1 MLAEKLK
8 LLPDKP
14 GVYLMQDAKGRIIYV
29 GKSASLRQ
37 RVRSYFQPSSDHA
50 PKIRWMVSKVRDF
63 DTVVVDSELEALILE
78 CNLIKKHRPYFNTKY
93 RDDKRYPLLEVTTGE
108 EFPRLR
114 VVRRQRNPRNRYFGP
129 FPDAGALR
137 RTVTI
142 LQKMFQLRTCS
153 LDMDKKIKR
162 PCLDYYIGLC
172 TAPCTRYVD
181 APHYREQVE
190 QAIDY
195 MEGNSD
201 NLLRRLR
208 QEMESEAEALN
219 FERCARIRDML
230 LDLERT
236 GQKQKMVSDRDENE
250 DYLAVSSTGEL
261 ICAQVLQVREGK
273 LLGHRSFLLESPG
286 GSEPGEQMAAFFKQ
300 YYQQNTFV
308 PRRILVSV
316 LPDEHELLCEWLSS
330 LSGSKVE
337 VRLPQRGSK
346 RELMELAQKNANQT
360 LEQESLRPSR
370 GVEQRR
376 LALEE
381 LQQALGL
388 SEAPWRM
395 ECVDI
400 SNFQGRQAVG
410 SLVVFEQ
417 GLPRKDQ
424 YRRFRI
430 KSGDTPD
437 DFRMMREVLT
447 RRFSHSP
454 DDRRSFDGLPELLIV
469 DGGKGQL
476 GVAVEVL
483 AELGLSDRVALAGLA
498 KENEWLFVP
507 GRSQPVVLART
518 SRALL
523 TVTHMRDETHR
534 FAVSYHRN
542 VRKVA
547 FKQSALDDAPGI
559 GQGRK
564 QALLRHF
571 GSLRRLSAASLKE
584 LAQVEGMGQKSARK
598 LFEYLHPAGE
608 VVMPSEM
615 APHGQQIE
623 PKQEKEP
630 SSSASGPGSA
640 SRGRGRSRRNRGGA

>member
-1 MLAEKLK
+1 
-8 LLPDKP
+8 
-14 GVYLMQDAKGRIIYV
+14 MQDAKGRIIYV

-50 PKIRWMVSKVRDF
+50 PKIRWMVSKVKDF

-142 LQKMFQLRTCS
+142 LQKMFQIRTCS
-153 LDMDKKIKR
+153 LDMDKKVRR

-208 QEMESEAEALN
+208 QEMEVEAEALN

-236 GQKQKMVSDRDENE
+236 GQKQKMVSDKDENE
-250 DYLAVSSTGEL
+250 DYLAVASSGEL

-286 GSEPGEQMAAFFKQ
+286 GSEPGEQMSAFFKQ
-300 YYQQNTFV
+300 YYQQNTYI
-308 PRRILVSV
+308 PKRILVSV
-316 LPDEHELLCEWLSS
+316 LPDECELLGEWLSTA
-330 LSGSKVE
+330 LQARVE
-337 VRLPQRGSK
+337 IRLPQRGNK
-346 RELMELAQKNANQT
+346 RELMELAQKNARQT
-360 LEQESLRPSR
+360 LEQENLRPSR

-430 KSGDTPD
+430 RSGDTPD

-507 GRSQPVVLART
+507 GRSDPVILART
-518 SRALL
+518 SKALL

-534 FAVSYHRN
+534 FAVTYHRN
-542 VRKVA
+542 VRKTA
-547 FKQSALDDAPGI
+547 FKQSALDEAPGI
-559 GQGRK
+559 GEGRK
-564 QALLRHF
+564 QALLKHF
-571 GSLRRLSAASLKE
+571 GSLRKLMSASLE
-584 LAQVEGMGQKSARK
+584 EISQVEGMGGKLSRK
-598 LFEYLHPAGE
+598 LFEYLHTAGE
-608 VVMPSEM
+608 SE
-615 APHGQQIE
+615 AVSETISHGQQIVSQ
-623 PKQEKEP
+623 QEKERIREGANP
-630 SSSASGPGSA
+630 ASS
-640 SRGRGRSRRNRGGA
+640 GRGRSRSRTNRGGA

>member
-1 MLAEKLK
+1 MNPGLTEKLQV
-8 LLPDKP
+8 LPESP
-14 GVYLMQDAKGRIIYV
+14 GVYLMKDGRGRILYV

-50 PKIRWMVSKVRDF
+50 PKIRWMVSKVEDLE
-63 DTVVVDSELEALILE
+63 TVVVDSELEALILE

-108 EFPRLR
+108 SYPRLR
-114 VVRRQRNPRNRYFGP
+114 VVRRQRSSRNRYFGP

-142 LQKMFQLRTCS
+142 LQKVFQIRTCS
-153 LDMDKKIKR
+153 LDMQKSVRR

-172 TAPCTRYVD
+172 TAPCTRYVTTQE
-181 APHYREQVE
+181 YGEQVE
-190 QAIDY
+190 QAVEY
-195 MEGNSD
+195 MDGHSER
-201 NLLRRLR
+201 LLRRLR
-208 QEMESEAEALN
+208 QEMAQQAEALN
-219 FERCARIRDML
+219 FERCARLRDML
-230 LDLERT
+230 ADLERT
-236 GQKQKMVSDRDENE
+236 GQKQKVVSQHQEDE
-250 DYLAVSSTGEL
+250 DYLGLASGGEL

-273 LLGHRSFLLESPG
+273 LQGHRSFLLESPG
-286 GSEPGEQMAAFFKQ
+286 GSPAAEQMSAFFKH
-300 YYQQNTFV
+300 YYQENTFI

-316 LPDEHELLCEWLSS
+316 APDDQGLLSQWLSQVA
-330 LSGSKVE
+330 GGRVE
-337 VRLPQRGSK
+337 IRLPQRGHR
-346 RELMELAQKNANQT
+346 RELVELAVKNARQV

-370 GVEQRR
+370 GVESRR

-381 LQQALGL
+381 LQQALQL
-388 SEAPWRM
+388 PQPPWRM

-430 KSGDTPD
+430 RSGDTPD

-447 RRFSHSP
+447 RRFRPGSA
-454 DDRRSFDGLPELLIV
+454 SFESLPELLVV

-483 AELGLSDRVALAGLA
+483 QELGLQDQVKVAGLA

-507 GRSQPVVLART
+507 GSGQPVVLEKT

-534 FAVSYHRN
+534 FAVSYHRT
-542 VRKVA
+542 VRQKA
-547 FKQSALDDAPGI
+547 FKKSILDDAPGI
-559 GQGRK
+559 GEGRK
-564 QALLRHF
+564 KALLQHF
-571 GSLRRLSAASLKE
+571 GSLKKLLAAPLEE
-584 LAQVEGMGQKSARK
+584 LARVEGVGQKLAQK
-598 LFEYLHPAGE
+598 IHEYLIRCQELGTNPAGE
-608 VVMPSEM
+608 LGGEFEL
-615 APHGQQIE
+615 AAHGQELTQ
-623 PKQEKEP
+623 QEEK
-630 SSSASGPGSA
+630 
-640 SRGRGRSRRNRGGA
+640 